1 MQMQK
6 KDSKRASALRKTN
19 LKVKD
24 ESKEE
29 LNQSSNR
36 LRNDKEI

>member
-1 MQMQK
+1 MQK
-6 KDSKRASALRKTN
+6 RDSKKASALRKTN
-19 LKVKD
+19 FKAKD

-36 LRNDKEI
+36 LKNDKDI